1 MAQFSINTQ
10 RVRSLTGD
18 EAAMARKLSGFA
30 DEIRQIAGG
39 LGMSSRTASSIQSSL
54 RSAAGKTDR
63 HSGSMS
69 GMNSALS
76 SIADKY
82 DSAERAI
89 CNSSRFK
96 AIASGGA
103 ADALKAP
110 SAADLQNWLV
120 RMSGAVAKTVG
131 GIFSP
136 VVTILQ
142 EQIGN
147 ITEVIRSAG
156 KTDTTDR
163 RPTAGWAA
171 GVMTNITAGVT
182 AAAAEMLFIADLE
195 SKVGTRL
202 TDLDGEKKE
211 NVNYFSSRNI
221 SFQGGYVGQCTWYAY
236 GRFMEVTGIALNSAR
251 NANTW
256 LYNNAD
262 DIRVQVIRG
271 AENIRYPAIAVSET
285 GEYGHVMFV
294 EGVEYNADGTPATVY
309 FTESNANGDHKLD
322 ATDGILKKLSYQE
335 FCNEKKV
342 AGYITPA
349 K

>member
-10 RVRSLTGD
+10 RVRPLAGD
-18 EAAMARKLSGFA
+18 EAAMARRLSGYA
-30 DEIRQIAGG
+30 DEIRQIADG
-39 LGMSSRTASSIQSSL
+39 LGMSSRTASGIQSSL

-82 DSAERAI
+82 DSAEWAI
-89 CNSSRFK
+89 RNSSRFK
-96 AIASGGA
+96 AIASGGT
-103 ADALKAP
+103 ADALKAS
-110 SAADLQNWLV
+110 SAADIQNWLV
-120 RMSGAVAKTVG
+120 RMSGAVAKAVG

-147 ITEVIRSAG
+147 ITEIIRSAG

-171 GVMTNITAGVT
+171 GVTEGAR
-182 AAAAEMLFIADLE
+182 AAASKVLFIADLE

-211 NVNYFSSRNI
+211 NVNYFSSRNM
-221 SFQGGYVGQCTWYAY
+221 SFRGGEYLVGQCTWYAY
-236 GRFMEVTGIALNSAR
+236 GRFMEVTGIALNSAM
-251 NANTW
+251 NAKTW
-256 LYNNAD
+256 LYNNAND
-262 DIRVQVIRG
+262 ARVQVIRG
-271 AENIRYPAIAVSET
+271 AENIQYPAIAVSET

-335 FCNEKKV
+335 FCNGKKV